1 VQDPADLIIADIPR
15 IIIGVVSEF
24 QARIIDLVV
33 EDTITLPR
41 SEALPIIEFDL
52 MIIRA
57 VILHLDNLNRIIEES
72 VAMTELR
79 FKLKKERLQGY
90 NAANHLE
97 IPENHTGVV
106 QVIYIDHLRLMYNV
120 LRREILVTPAFRGQH
135 EVPQKVRT
143 FKDHQEI
150 RI

>member
-1 VQDPADLIIADIPR
+1 M
-15 IIIGVVSEF
+15 
-24 QARIIDLVV
+24 

-41 SEALPIIEFDL
+41 SEALPIVEFDQ

-57 VILHLDNLNRIIEES
+57 VILHLDNLNRKIEEP

-79 FKLKKERLQGY
+79 FKIKKEHLQGY
-90 NAANHLE
+90 NAANHQA
-97 IPENHTGVV
+97 IPEDHTGVV
-106 QVIYIDHLRLMYNV
+106 QGIHVDHLRLMYNV
-120 LRREILVTPAFRGQH
+120 LRREILVTPAFRDQH
-135 EVPQKVRT
+135 EVTQKVRT